1 MAINLP
7 WDHVMSHKKFGPDR
21 FSRFDVYWIQTDKQ
35 TNRQTD
41 RQAKFIYR
49 YIVHPTIINWII
61 LSLDFILHVES
72 AQHRFKYTQGCVWFL
87 HRLMNTMLAYRGSK
101 ISSFSDKSIYQFGLS
116 VWVSVCLF
124 VCLYP
129 INVKTAEPIGPK
141 FFVGHHVIP
150 GKVYESKKV

>member
-1 MAINLP
+1 MLSFMAYLLTIQSVTDFPKVNKL
-7 WDHVMSHKKFGPDR
+7 
-21 FSRFDVYWIQTDKQ
+21 FDATLLAIAGTQ
-35 TNRQTD
+35 NM
-41 RQAKFIYR
+41 
-49 YIVHPTIINWII
+49 YI
-61 LSLDFILHVES
+61 
-72 AQHRFKYTQGCVWFL
+72 
-87 HRLMNTMLAYRGSK
+87 
-101 ISSFSDKSIYQFGLS
+101 SIYKFGLS